1 MHELQ
6 QVRKSKL
13 QMGSMFI
20 RGVCP
25 HPREAAGTGRERA
38 PLGVDHGSTCV
49 LRAPPAG
56 YTGNARYIHA
66 FGAKGGETD
75 VPLGSLGALRVLS
88 VECIS
93 SGINKIVLRRRE
105 GQGAPPGR
113 LGPRGCARCG
123 AGPSAC
129 DDPERPRGGSV
140 SLRSARPPAP
150 SLRSSPLRISGL
162 LPLGFSGPQVK
173 MQNSVLSGK

>member
-6 QVRKSKL
+6 QVRKFKL
-13 QMGSMFI
+13 QMGSMFTWCLPAHEGCS
-20 RGVCP
+20 RN
-25 HPREAAGTGRERA
+25 RTERA
-38 PLGVDHGSTCV
+38 PPGVDHESTCV

-56 YTGNARYIHA
+56 YTGNARYIQA

-75 VPLGSLGALRVLS
+75 VPWGAWGPS
-88 VECIS
+88 EFCPCECIS
-93 SGINKIVLRRRE
+93 SGINKRVLRRRE
-105 GQGAPPGR
+105 GQGAPPAAWVPVG
-113 LGPRGCARCG
+113 AQG
-123 AGPSAC
+123 AGPGRAC

-150 SLRSSPLRISGL
+150 SLKSSPLRISGL
-162 LPLGFSGPQVK
+162 LRLGFSGPQVK